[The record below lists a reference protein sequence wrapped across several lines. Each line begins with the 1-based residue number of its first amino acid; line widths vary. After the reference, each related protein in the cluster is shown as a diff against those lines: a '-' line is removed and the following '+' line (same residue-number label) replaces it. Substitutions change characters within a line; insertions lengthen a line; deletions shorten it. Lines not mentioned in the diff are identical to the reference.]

1 MSKHISKQSNKTKFE
16 EMWTKAKVVT
26 DEVVAVLELLL
37 YVDLETM
44 QGLALLMQRVLKHI
58 IEVLV

>member
-26 DEVVAVLELLL
+26 DEVVAVLIKPRTAAVSRFRNNAGVGSTDAES
-37 YVDLETM
+37 VET
-44 QGLALLMQRVLKHI
+44 HY
-58 IEVLV
+58 